1 MTTPPEETGGVDP
14 TGGAGSEGICELCG
28 ENPAAVHL
36 TQVLDDQMTVLHL
49 CKACAAEKGVESPE
63 IPDSSPLTDFLAQM
77 DLSGD
82 QPRPDDSGEGCPF
95 CGLTYGKF
103 RETGRLGCPH
113 CWESFETQL
122 RGLLRRIH
130 GSTRH
135 AGKVYLPADPSA
147 AERRQRLEAMRR
159 KLERAVESED
169 FERAAEL
176 RDSIQELERA

>member
-1 MTTPPEETGGVDP
+1 MTPPPEGSDP
-14 TGGAGSEGICELCG
+14 MDASAPDGICELCG
-28 ENPAAVHL
+28 ENPAVVHL

-49 CKACAAEKGVESPE
+49 CKACAAEKGVDSPE
-63 IPDSSPLTDFLAQM
+63 IPDTSPLTDFLAQM

-82 QPRPDDSGEGCPF
+82 QPRPESSEGCPF

-122 RGLLRRIH
+122 RGLLRRVH

-147 AERRQRLEAMRR
+147 AERRQRLEALRR